1 MRFFRFGFLV
11 GGLLAALSGVAQA
24 ESRQAVIRLKNPMM
38 APLVSTAQAGNRI
51 VALGDH
57 GVIVYS
63 DNLKVWRQASQVPV
77 TSLLTAASFIGPRD
91 GWAVGHGGVVLR
103 TRDGGDR
110 WVVQHRFPDSPM
122 LLSVFFKDPQ
132 NGVIVGAY
140 GFAAVTHDGGSSWSR
155 VAVGGEDDDFHL
167 NHVFADKENTL
178 YIAAEAGHAYR
189 SVDGGARWTCMNT
202 GVQGSLWSGLA
213 LRDGR
218 VVLLGM
224 SGRVLVSGDR
234 GGSWTTLDAATQQA
248 ITSAI
253 QLPDGRLALAGN
265 GGFFAVSDAQV
276 RTLRSRIREDRL
288 SAAAVAG
295 NVSDKVFLFSGS
307 GVTEQVIPGG

>member
-1 MRFFRFGFLV
+1 MRLFRFGFLV
-11 GGLLAALSGVAQA
+11 GGLLVALSGVAQA

-38 APLVSTAQAGNRI
+38 APLVSTAQAGNRV

-57 GVIVYS
+57 GVVVYS
-63 DNLKVWRQASQVPV
+63 DNLRAWRQASRVPV
-77 TSLLTAASFIGPRD
+77 TSLLSAASFVGQRD

-110 WVVQHRFPDSPM
+110 WVVQHRFPDRPM

-140 GFAAVTHDGGSSWSR
+140 GFAAVTHDGGGSWSR
-155 VAVGGEDDDFHL
+155 VAVGGENDDFHL
-167 NHVFADKENTL
+167 NHVFADRENTL

-189 SVDGGARWTCMNT
+189 SVDGGASWTSMNT
-202 GVQGSLWSGLA
+202 GVQGSLWSGLT
-213 LRDGR
+213 LKDGR
-218 VVLLGM
+218 IVLLGM
-224 SGRVLVSGDR
+224 SGRVLVSSDR
-234 GGSWTTLDAATQQA
+234 GVSWTAIDASTQQA
-248 ITSAI
+248 ITSGI
-253 QLPDGRLALAGN
+253 QLPDGRLALTGN

-276 RTLRSRIREDRL
+276 KTLSPRIRDDRL
-288 SAAAVAG
+288 SASSIASNG
-295 NVSDKVFLFSGS
+295 PDKVFLFSGS